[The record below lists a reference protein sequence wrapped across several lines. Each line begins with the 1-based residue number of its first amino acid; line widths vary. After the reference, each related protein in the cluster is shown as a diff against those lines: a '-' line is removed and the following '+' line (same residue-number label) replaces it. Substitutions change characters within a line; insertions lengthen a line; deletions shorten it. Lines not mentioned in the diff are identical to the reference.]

1 MVIRGREKTYSKSM
15 APFADKNDK
24 TALKSPLLVAGMLF
38 DKSFHHRYSKGKCH
52 PNPHGITMNSKYTG
66 PTKSAN

>member
-24 TALKSPLLVAGMLF
+24 TALKSPLLIAGMYLTNPF
-38 DKSFHHRYSKGKCH
+38 IIDTAKG
-52 PNPHGITMNSKYTG
+52 NVI
-66 PTKSAN
+66 PTHKELQ